1 MSQKRESKI
10 YPEYYEYKLPFDPTI
25 GMDVFSEIENA
36 PEIEDVDE
44 EFKKLN
50 CYNGEIKIMNRDVDF
65 PYTQDQLDEMERCYD
80 DILYFIVNYCK
91 IITMSD
97 GLQLFKMFQYQ
108 RNTIKVIHENRFS
121 IFKFP
126 RQMGK
131 NLAWDTPILTTRGF
145 KMMEDIKVGDF
156 IFGDD
161 GKPTEVTFKTD
172 PIYEKCY
179 KITFDNGEEIIAG
192 ANHDW
197 KFYDSSKEKYVVGNT
212 EHMNERLKVIHRQK
226 KGMFIDHAACVE
238 FPYND
243 VEIDPYELG
252 LWLGD
257 GHSCSTKLTASKIDH
272 DHYESNTNLMEYV
285 GRKNRGHVGDR
296 KFKDWGLT
304 ELKLYNLY
312 KNKHIPNDYIYNSK
326 EVRIKLLQ
334 GLMDTDGSIE
344 KNGVCRFYQSNLK
357 IIEDFRLLLSTLGI
371 KSTMYSKQ
379 PTMENAK
386 LAYTV
391 CFVCNEF
398 DVCTLP
404 RKLDRQYA
412 NSSHPKSKRLYIH
425 SIKEV
430 PTEASYCITVN
441 NESHLFLCGRSL
453 VPTHNCSTKDTN
465 ITVRINGEELDL
477 TIGQLYDL
485 IEHENV
491 VESYVPNYT
500 YQILTE
506 DGFKDFD
513 GITTR
518 TVDELYEI
526 ILSNDSKIRATAK
539 HEIKLFDG
547 QFIKMSDLKVGDVVG
562 VEEKNIITNINVY
575 KGEYRV
581 ADMISVKDTHSFA
594 VNDLS
599 AILSN
604 CIDGD
609 SLVTMLD
616 NHTGKIFQ
624 IHVDK
629 LFDYL
634 YAGAKHDI
642 TDQ

>member
-1 MSQKRESKI
+1 MSDKKDKKRESKI
-10 YPEYYEYKLPFDPTI
+10 YEQYYEYQLPFDPEV
-25 GMDVFSEIENA
+25 GMDVFSEIEKA
-36 PEIEDVDE
+36 PEIEDVDD

-65 PYTQDQLDEMERCYD
+65 PYTQEQMDEMEKCYD

-97 GLQLFKMFQYQ
+97 GMQLFKLFQYQ

-131 NLAWDTPILTTRGF
+131 
-145 KMMEDIKVGDF
+145 
-156 IFGDD
+156 
-161 GKPTEVTFKTD
+161 
-172 PIYEKCY
+172 C
-179 KITFDNGEEIIAG
+179 
-192 ANHDW
+192 
-197 KFYDSSKEKYVVGNT
+197 VVN
-212 EHMNERLKVIHRQK
+212 Q
-226 KGMFIDHAACVE
+226 
-238 FPYND
+238 
-243 VEIDPYELG
+243 
-252 LWLGD
+252 
-257 GHSCSTKLTASKIDH
+257 
-272 DHYESNTNLMEYV
+272 
-285 GRKNRGHVGDR
+285 
-296 KFKDWGLT
+296 
-304 ELKLYNLY
+304 
-312 KNKHIPNDYIYNSK
+312 
-326 EVRIKLLQ
+326 
-334 GLMDTDGSIE
+334 
-344 KNGVCRFYQSNLK
+344 
-357 IIEDFRLLLSTLGI
+357 TLI
-371 KSTMYSKQ
+371 
-379 PTMENAK
+379 N
-386 LAYTV
+386 
-391 CFVCNEF
+391 
-398 DVCTLP
+398 
-404 RKLDRQYA
+404 
-412 NSSHPKSKRLYIH
+412 
-425 SIKEV
+425 
-430 PTEASYCITVN
+430 
-441 NESHLFLCGRSL
+441 
-453 VPTHNCSTKDTN
+453 
-465 ITVRINGEELDL
+465 VRINGEEIDL

-485 IEHENV
+485 IEHENM

-624 IHVDK
+624 IHIDK

-642 TDQ
+642 PDQ